1 MKNALTAGLFILV
14 LSLPFWLMPNFLR
27 IKKEQVRRSVKKE
40 LKSALSDKDYIIL
53 RFSKSQT
60 QTLLRW
66 EHAKEFEYNGFMYDI
81 VSQETRNDS
90 VFYKVWKDHEETKV
104 NRQLKNILAAL
115 YSQPDFSNQNQ
126 LLLFFKTIILHP
138 KPDFELKNASFLKEP
153 IVFYNNHYQS
163 PQLLIF
169 SPPPESITLS

>member
-14 LSLPFWLMPNFLR
+14 LSIPFWLMPNFLR

-40 LKSALSDKDYIIL
+40 LKSSLTEKDYITL
-53 RFSKSQT
+53 QFSVDQT

-104 NRQLKNILAAL
+104 NRQLKSILTAL

-138 KPDFELKNASFLKEP
+138 KPNFELKNSSLLRDQLA
-153 IVFYNNHYQS
+153 FYCNHYQS

-169 SPPPESITLS
+169 SPPPERTTLS